1 MWSFFS
7 VDTPSRRWF
16 TVLGSSSAVK
26 VLKCHKRLQKR
37 AMGFQN
43 TEFLAQGIREHV
55 PIKIG
60 GERWEESRW
69 VG

>member
-1 MWSFFS
+1 
-7 VDTPSRRWF
+7 
-16 TVLGSSSAVK
+16 
-26 VLKCHKRLQKR
+26 
-37 AMGFQN
+37 MGFHN

-69 VG
+69 VGEVERALQVEGICECV